1 MSAKLEL
8 KAYKNLF
15 EEKVS
20 AKVELKLIRTRLKK
34 ENRKVNR
41 K

>member
-20 AKVELKLIRTRLKK
+20 VKLELKAYKNLFVKSECK
-34 ENRKVNR
+34 NK
-41 K
+41 